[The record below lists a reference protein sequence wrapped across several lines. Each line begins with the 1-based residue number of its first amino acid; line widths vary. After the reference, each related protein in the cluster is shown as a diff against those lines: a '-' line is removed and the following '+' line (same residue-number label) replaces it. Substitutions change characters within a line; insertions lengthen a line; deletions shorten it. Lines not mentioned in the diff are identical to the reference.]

1 MPPFAISPLY
11 AALCAILL
19 IALSLRVARLR
30 KTLKVGI
37 GDGGERDLQKAIRV
51 QGNFVEYVPLALLL
65 LFLLELS
72 RQAPFWVLHLLGAG
86 LLLGRV
92 LHAIGLSSTAGLSFG
107 RLVGITLTFAMILI
121 TAVWLLVV
129 SLTAM
134 AM

>member
-1 MPPFAISPLY
+1 MLPFFVTPLY

-37 GDGGERDLQKAIRV
+37 GDGGERALQKAIRV
-51 QGNFVEYVPLALLL
+51 QGNFIEYVPMALLL

-92 LHAIGLSSTAGLSFG
+92 LHAIGLSTTAGLSFG
-107 RLVGITLTFAMILI
+107 RMVGILLTFGMILI
-121 TAVWLLVV
+121 TAIWLLIVAV
-129 SLTAM
+129 TAM
-134 AM
+134 